1 MAVLSLNHASF
12 LAISVLLL
20 FVCVV
25 ANEPALANGDFPLGQ
40 KSIYLKDNKS
50 VEYPIGGVDFS
61 RAADETITYTL
72 HIDTERFTD
81 FFLSMK
87 EMKCLEGKE
96 IWCFIPYPYQHPR
109 SVSRGDLR
117 WLEHDLLFMFK
128 TPSEFGANLWNGI
141 YYDMTIDNGAIHG
154 TARAVDLNAISSPP
168 DDLTTP
174 PYGEFDI
181 EDLEPAAR
189 WLPYLE
195 IR

>member
-1 MAVLSLNHASF
+1 MAGLSSIRTAF
-12 LAISVLLL
+12 LTCSAMLLSTGL
-20 FVCVV
+20 V
-25 ANEPALANGDFPLGQ
+25 ANGPVLANTDFPIGE
-40 KSIYLKDNKS
+40 KSIYLKDNQG
-50 VEYPIGGVDFS
+50 VEYPIGSLTFS
-61 RAADETITYTL
+61 RAAHGKMIYGLE
-72 HIDTERFTD
+72 IDTERFTD

-109 SVSRGDLR
+109 SVSAEDLR

-141 YYDMTIDNGAIHG
+141 YYDMTLENEVIRG

-168 DDLTTP
+168 DDLTVP

-181 EDLEPAAR
+181 EELEPAAR
-189 WLPYLE
+189 WLPYIE